1 MPVAYAAIG
10 ASGAADLLRFPPA
23 GSTPYEESLQLGS
36 GQERFLTAANLLM
49 TWGAH
54 RAAGVDVAD
63 VERGE
68 QGEYL
73 GVQFGNGGTPELGDE
88 PEELFSPE
96 GEAYILPGTTATLT
110 AQGKSARPIMVISTV
125 DEPQRLGFAWG
136 DREEAAGFGEGGLL
150 GLAVSPADAGTQ
162 PEHLYAYSTAAGGNR
177 VQRFAITG
185 EPGSLAL
192 GDPTTIIDG
201 LPSAASHNGGRIA
214 FGPDGMLYV
223 TAGDAAQPWLSQD
236 LASPGGK
243 ILRLAPDGAIP
254 ADNPFDGS
262 PVYSYGH
269 RNPQGIAWATD
280 GTMYSSEFGQDTWDE
295 LNVIKAGANYGWP
308 EVEGIAGDDRFVDPV
323 QQWRPADAS
332 PSGIAILGDTIYIA
346 NLRGQRVRTVPLAD
360 LAANTDYFIEEYGR
374 IRDVTVSPDGKL
386 WLLSNNTDGRVDPR
400 PDDDRFI
407 DSGLVK

>member
-1 MPVAYAAIG
+1 MHTSRRPLTLIAASAAILL
-10 ASGAADLLRFPPA
+10 ALSGCAPEPEATPTPPPA
-23 GSTPYEESLQLGS
+23 PSSETPAASETPEPLGPR
-36 GQERFLTAANLLM
+36 QPTLNLTAPWSVAFVGNSALVSERDSAKLL
-49 TWGAH
+49 
-54 RAAGVDVAD
+54 
-63 VERGE
+63 
-68 QGEYL
+68 
-73 GVQFGNGGTPELGDE
+73 ELAEDG
-88 PEELFSPE
+88 
-96 GEAYILPGTTATLT
+96 
-110 AQGKSARPIMVISTV
+110 SAREIMTV
-125 DEPQRLGFAWG
+125 PGVVHG
-136 DREEAAGFGEGGLL
+136 GEGGLL